1 MYAWRVRARIERL
14 DEDHASALK
23 TLQELEER
31 GLRLGLD
38 RLVAWSLHDQLLLAL
53 DTKQTVHVDE
63 LSRRLAYVASPWA
76 DERGN
81 VRSEIG
87 LAAAMAR
94 AELAVNAQSHDE
106 SASVH
111 VAAAIPCAHRPT
123 RPMAAIRAPTRTE

>member
-63 LSRRLAYVASPWA
+63 LSLRLAYVASPLA
-76 DERGN
+76 DERGY
-81 VRSEIG
+81 VRSDIG
-87 LAAAMAR
+87 LAVALDR
-94 AELAVNAQSHDE
+94 AEIVVTAQSHN
-106 SASVH
+106 A
-111 VAAAIPCAHRPT
+111 
-123 RPMAAIRAPTRTE
+123 